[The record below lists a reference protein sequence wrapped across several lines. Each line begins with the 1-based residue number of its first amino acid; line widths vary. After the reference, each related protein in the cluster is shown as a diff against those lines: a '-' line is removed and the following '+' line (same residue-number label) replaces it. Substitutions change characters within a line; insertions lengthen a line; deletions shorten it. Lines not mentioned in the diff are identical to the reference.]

1 MKILVVNTVCG
12 AGSTGRIACR
22 LAREDLAAAGG
33 GEIVFAYGRDELSDA
48 AAVERA
54 GIRAWKVGR
63 PWEIALHGLLTRF
76 FDRHGTGLCSHFAT
90 RALIRRAEAYDPD
103 VLWLHNLHG
112 YYLNF
117 ELLFAWIKSRPK
129 MQVKWMLH
137 DCWTFTGHCP
147 HYTATGCTQY
157 QTECRACPQRRDY
170 PSSCLVSNA
179 RGNFRAKKRAFLGAP
194 NVTLVIPSDWL
205 AAQVRSGFLRDYP
218 IVMRRHTVDTSVFRP
233 TPGDVRVRLGLKAGE
248 RMILG
253 VASQWDAKK
262 GFPDM
267 LALARLLSPAWRI
280 VLVGLE
286 PAQIAA
292 LPSNVTGLART
303 NSPQELAELYTAA
316 DWFFNPTHE
325 DIYSMTNAEAAACG
339 CRVVSYDTGGA
350 PEAVVGYAKAV
361 LLGEHTP
368 EAAWAVMA
376 QASSS
381 RAGG

>member
-1 MKILVVNTVCG
+1 MKALVINTVCG
-12 AGSTGRIACR
+12 AGSTGRIALR

-33 GEIVFAYGRDELSDA
+33 GEILFAYGRDELSDA
-48 AAVERA
+48 AMAACA
-54 GIRAWKVGR
+54 GVRTMKIGR
-63 PWEIALHGLLTRF
+63 QWEIALHGMMTRL
-76 FDRHGTGLCSHFAT
+76 FDRHGTGLCSRFAT
-90 RALIRRAEAYDPD
+90 KAFLRAAEAYDPD

-117 ELLFAWIKSRPK
+117 ELLFAWIKSRPQ

-137 DCWTFTGHCP
+137 DCWSFTGHCP

-170 PSSCLVSNA
+170 PASHFLSNA
-179 RGNFRAKKRAFLGAP
+179 RGNFLAKKRAFLGAQ
-194 NVTLVIPSDWL
+194 NLTLVIPSDWL

-218 IVMRRHTVDTSVFRP
+218 IVMRRHTVDKTIFKP
-233 TPGDVRVRLGLKAGE
+233 THGDVRARLGLKADE

-253 VASQWDAKK
+253 VATQWDEKK

-267 LALARLLSPAWRI
+267 LALARLVTPGWRI

-286 PAQIAA
+286 PEQIAG
-292 LPSNVTGLART
+292 LPANLIGLRRT

-325 DIYSMTNAEAAACG
+325 DIYSMTNAEAASCG

-350 PEAVVGYAKAV
+350 PEAVVGYDRAV
-361 LLGEHTP
+361 LLAEHTP
-368 EAAWAVMA
+368 ARAWAVIS
-376 QASSS
+376 QS
-381 RAGG
+381 